1 MSIECLGR
9 PGRGQPLQDEL
20 GGGTKHCAVQGDV
33 GIAAEPGQR
42 DLTEHLDSRPKKG
55 QASGVRTRTENKGL

>member
-1 MSIECLGR
+1 MGIECLGR
-9 PGRGQPLQDEL
+9 PGRGQPLQGEL
-20 GGGTKHCAVQGDV
+20 SGGTRHCAVQGDV

-55 QASGVRTRTENKGL
+55 QALGVRTRTENKGL